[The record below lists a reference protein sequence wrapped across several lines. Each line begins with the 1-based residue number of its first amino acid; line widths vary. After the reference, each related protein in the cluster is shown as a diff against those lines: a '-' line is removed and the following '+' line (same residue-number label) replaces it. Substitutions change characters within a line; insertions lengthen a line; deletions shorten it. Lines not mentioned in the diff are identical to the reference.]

1 MSRYSRNKSNLRQI
15 EGRHSVIETLLSNKK
30 VSYIDVSESNNESSQ
45 IEKIISLANSKN
57 ITINFV
63 SKKSIEKKSSTK
75 KSQGVILYLDDNYQS
90 SVEEMIF
97 LADRKKEVPLIIFLD
112 RVQDPHNLGAIAR
125 TAEIFGAHGLVVP
138 SKESAK
144 ISPGAIRASAG
155 ALEHIEF
162 TIVSSIYK
170 TLDYLKKMQFQI
182 FSLDMNGENITDVK
196 IDNKLPVALVVG
208 SEHDG
213 VSKKIIESSDKILSI
228 PMKGEISSFNVS
240 VATGITLY
248 ELFLKRNVNG

>member
-1 MSRYSRNKSNLRQI
+1 LSRYSRNKSNLRQI

-30 VSYIDVSESNNESSQ
+30 ITYIDVSESNDESSQ

-57 ITINFV
+57 IKINFV

-170 TLDYLKKMQFQI
+170 TLEYLKKMQFQI

-248 ELFLKRNVNG
+248 ELFIKRNVNG

>member
-1 MSRYSRNKSNLRQI
+1 LSRYSRNKTNLRQI

-30 VSYIDVSESNNESSQ
+30 VSYIDLSDSNDSGSQ
-45 IEKIISLANSKN
+45 IEKIKDLANSKN
-57 ITINFV
+57 ISVNLI
-63 SKKSIEKKSSTK
+63 SKKSIEKKSATK

-90 SVEEMIF
+90 SVEDMIF
-97 LADRKKEVPLIIFLD
+97 LADKKKEIPLIIFLD

-138 SKESAK
+138 AKDSAK

-162 TIVSSIYK
+162 TIVNSISK
-170 TLDYLKKMQFQI
+170 TLEYLKKMNFQV
-182 FSLDMNGENITDVK
+182 FSLDMDGENIKDIK
-196 IDNKLPVALVVG
+196 IDNKIPIALVVG

-213 VSKKIIESSDKILSI
+213 ISKRIIDTSDKILSV
-228 PMKGEISSFNVS
+228 PMKGEISSLNVS
-240 VATGITLY
+240 VATGIILY
-248 ELFLKRNVNG
+248 ELFSKRNLSG